1 MDGSTSNYI
10 QFFMIYAS
18 DQLKPVLVDLGRGLN
33 SLNLDNADIRFMLS
47 NMRKPHLYRDH
58 KW

>member
-1 MDGSTSNYI
+1 MDGSTSNNI
-10 QFFMIYAS
+10 QFSMIYAS
-18 DQLKPVLVDLGRGLN
+18 DQLKPVLVDLSRGLN
-33 SLNLDNADIRFMLS
+33 SLNSDNADIRFMLS